1 MDTEL
6 TTQPADQ
13 LNVHWRTRLRPWL
26 DGLTDDEYFWE
37 PVKECCTVHPDGS
50 IGFAF
55 PPPQPE
61 PFTTIAWMAHVIVGV
76 LAMRNHFHFG
86 GPPADYQS
94 WMYATDAATAVV
106 HNSARP
112 THAGSTAYAV
122 LTRRR
127 WPARAALQRARTPTT
142 RCPRSSCTS
151 TGRSSITTPKSLVCV
166 TFTPTHTRRTPMSAL
181 ASPVADERGALREFV
196 AYHQSAYFAI
206 AYGLTDEQARST
218 PSARAL
224 SIGGVIKTRDRRTAG
239 MDAAGRCGTG
249 RAVVPEGREAVV
261 RALGDP
267 SPDERAGAPLRA
279 GRHYSRI
286 HRRRNNVRAGVRLRG
301 MAGDGLA
308 QALET
313 RDLTVSV
320 RAAGG

>member
-37 PVKECCTVHPDGS
+37 PVKECWTVHPDGS

-122 LTRRR
+122 FD
-127 WPARAALQRARTPTT
+127 AA
-142 RCPRSSCTS
+142 
-151 TGRSSITTPKSLVCV
+151 
-166 TFTPTHTRRTPMSAL
+166 AL
-181 ASPVADERGALREFV
+181 ASPCGPAESPYADYPMSTLVLHINREIIHHD
-196 AYHQSAYFAI
+196 AEI
-206 AYGLTDEQARST
+206 ACL
-218 PSARAL
+218 
-224 SIGGVIKTRDRRTAG
+224 
-239 MDAAGRCGTG
+239 C
-249 RAVVPEGREAVV
+249 
-261 RALGDP
+261 
-267 SPDERAGAPLRA
+267 
-279 GRHYSRI
+279 
-286 HRRRNNVRAGVRLRG
+286 
-301 MAGDGLA
+301 
-308 QALET
+308 
-313 RDLTVSV
+313 DLYTHSH
-320 RAAGG
+320 